1 MKKRKNLTD
10 TLGDVANSQHS
21 KVKTISEPTTV
32 KSNLQKSSRTGTLAI
47 TGHFPPEVRNQLKI
61 LAIEQKRTM
70 EDMLAES
77 LNMLFATYD
86 KPEIA
91 PRSKN

>member
-1 MKKRKNLTD
+1 MKKRTNLAD
-10 TLGDVANSQHS
+10 SLDEVANSKHTNSQP
-21 KVKTISEPTTV
+21 VSEPTE
-32 KSNLQKSSRTGTLAI
+32 KSNLQKSSRNGTLAI

-61 LAIEQKRTM
+61 LAIEQNRTM

-77 LNMLFATYD
+77 LNMLFAMYD

-91 PRSKN
+91 PRSK